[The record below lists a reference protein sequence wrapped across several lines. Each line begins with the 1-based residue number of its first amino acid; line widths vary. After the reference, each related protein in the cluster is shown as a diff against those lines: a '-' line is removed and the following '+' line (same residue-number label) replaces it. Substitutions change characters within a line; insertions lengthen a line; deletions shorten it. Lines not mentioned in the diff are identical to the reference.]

1 MLGTITLADSRG
13 GDGDRKLIIDG
24 QQRIVTL
31 ALILAAARERLLS
44 GDAACVRAAEQVLQ
58 RIYQVRCHAAC
69 AGGTARQQAFSRI
82 ITHWILQE
90 GDTFADLPPQPRIL
104 LKNKAD
110 TELLTKLLKEV
121 EFVQQPETA
130 VPLEGSSQPK
140 LWANMQVRCTPCCRH
155 VPLIAMYWV
164 LCTTMYDNCASGAD
178 VLRCHDKL
186 CRR

>member
-31 ALILAAARERLLS
+31 ALILAAARERLLG
-44 GDAACVRAAEQVLQ
+44 GDAACVRAADAS
-58 RIYQVRCHAAC
+58 AAANLSGEMSC
-69 AGGTARQQAFSRI
+69 SLCWGHSPPAGLF
-82 ITHWILQE
+82 THHHTLDLQE